1 MDEEALG
8 AKIRLERGAVLTKL
22 DQHSVWLSFN
32 EELVDAA
39 IRRGCDTLKAIEKD
53 TGLHR
58 SAISRHYIPQLQ
70 IKRGLKSKP
79 YRYD

>member
-1 MDEEALG
+1 M
-8 AKIRLERGAVLTKL
+8 IRLKRGAVVAKL

-32 EELVDAA
+32 EELVDVA
-39 IRRGCDTLKAIEKD
+39 IRKGCNTLKAIEKD

-58 SAISRHYIPQLQ
+58 TAIARHHIPQLKK
-70 IKRGLKSKP
+70 KRGLKSQP